1 MQPSPDVLYR
11 RGLSDWRSTNELFTS
26 CCRRG
31 RFGRRRGES
40 ARINRG
46 VPADFPGAIFVV
58 LHIPPFQPSSL
69 PRILTRS
76 GPLPA
81 HHPQDG
87 ERIRSGHIYVAPP
100 DHHLLIDKGSVAVTK
115 GPKENR
121 FRPSID
127 ALFRSAAY
135 NYGSQ
140 VIGVVLS
147 GELDDGTSGLW
158 SIKRRGGIAVIQRP
172 SEARFESM
180 PLSALAQV
188 EIDHQVLAHEM
199 GPLMA
204 RLITTNNAS
213 DVQGDVGLGDR
224 LKTELEIAR
233 EGGAFQ
239 KGIMEIGELSPFTCP
254 ECAGVLVKLKEG
266 GMTRYRCHTGHAY
279 SDSALL
285 EGVMES
291 TGDMLWQV
299 MRSLEEAVMLLRH
312 MAERKKAEGD
322 EPQSAI
328 FLAKSCDLESRSKMF
343 HEVLLKHESLSEE
356 NLVTPEKQ
364 ET

>member
-1 MQPSPDVLYR
+1 MSFSHPIVVVGASAGGVESLR
-11 RGLSDWRSTNELFTS
+11 EVVGGL
-26 CCRRG
+26 
-31 RFGRRRGES
+31 
-40 ARINRG
+40 
-46 VPADFPGAIFVV
+46 PADFPGALFVV

-69 PRILTRS
+69 PQILTRS
-76 GPLPA
+76 GPLSA
-81 HHPQDG
+81 HHPKDG
-87 ERIRSGHIYVAPP
+87 ERIQSGHIYVAPP
-100 DHHLLIDKGSVAVTK
+100 DHHLLIDSGSVAVTK

-135 NYGSQ
+135 SYGSQ
-140 VIGVVLS
+140 VVGVILS

-158 SIKRRGGIAVIQRP
+158 SIKRRGGIAVIQQP

-188 EIDHQVLAHEM
+188 KVDHQVSAHEI

-204 RLITTNNAS
+204 RLTMTQNAR
-213 DVQGDVGLGDR
+213 DVQGDEGLARR

-239 KGIMEIGELSPFTCP
+239 KGIMEIGELSAFTCP

-266 GMTRYRCHTGHAY
+266 GMTRYRCHTGHGY

-291 TGDMLWQV
+291 TADMLWKV
-299 MRSLEEAVMLLRH
+299 MRSFEEAVMLLRH
-312 MAERKKAEGD
+312 MAERIQAEGD
-322 EPQSAI
+322 KPRSEI
-328 FLAKSCDLESRSKMF
+328 YLTKSRELEARSKMF
-343 HEVLLKHESLSEE
+343 HEVLLQHESLSEE
-356 NLVTPEKQ
+356 NLGGPERK
-364 ET
+364 

>member
-1 MQPSPDVLYR
+1 MSVSRPIVVVGASAGGVESLRDLVG
-11 RGLSDWRSTNELFTS
+11 GLP
-26 CCRRG
+26 G
-31 RFGRRRGES
+31 
-40 ARINRG
+40 
-46 VPADFPGAIFVV
+46 DFPGAVFVV

-69 PRILTRS
+69 PQILTRS

-81 HHPQDG
+81 HHPTDG
-87 ERIRSGHIYVAPP
+87 ERIQFGQIYVAPP
-100 DHHLLIDKGSVAVTK
+100 DHHLLIDSGSVAVTK

-135 NYGSQ
+135 SYGAQ
-140 VIGVVLS
+140 VVGVILS

-158 SIKRRGGIAVIQRP
+158 SIKRRGGIAVIQQP

-188 EIDHQVLAHEM
+188 KVDHQVLAHEI

-204 RLITTNNAS
+204 RLTMTQNAQ
-213 DVQGDVGLGDR
+213 DVQGDEGLGRR

-266 GMTRYRCHTGHAY
+266 GMTRYRCHTGHGY

-291 TGDMLWQV
+291 TGDMLWKV
-299 MRSLEEAVMLLRH
+299 MRSFEEAVMLLRH
-312 MAERKKAEGD
+312 MAERIQMEGD
-322 EPQSAI
+322 KSRSEI
-328 FLAKSCDLESRSKMF
+328 YLAKSRELEARSKMF

-356 NLVTPEKQ
+356 NLGGSERK
-364 ET
+364 

>member
-1 MQPSPDVLYR
+1 MSLSLPIVVIGASAGGVESLRDLVG
-11 RGLSDWRSTNELFTS
+11 GL
-26 CCRRG
+26 
-31 RFGRRRGES
+31 
-40 ARINRG
+40 
-46 VPADFPGAIFVV
+46 PADFPGAVFVV

-69 PRILTRS
+69 PQILTRA

-81 HHPQDG
+81 HHPKDG
-87 ERIRSGHIYVAPP
+87 ERIQFGRIYVAPP

-135 NYGSQ
+135 SYGSQ
-140 VIGVVLS
+140 VVGVILS
-147 GELDDGTSGLW
+147 GELDDGTSGLR
-158 SIKRRGGIAVIQRP
+158 SIKRRGGIAVIQQP

-188 EIDHQVLAHEM
+188 KVDHQVLAHEI

-204 RLITTNNAS
+204 RLTMTQNAR
-213 DVQGDVGLGDR
+213 DVQGDEGLGRR

-239 KGIMEIGELSPFTCP
+239 KGIMEIGELSPYTCP

-266 GMTRYRCHTGHAY
+266 GMTRYRCHTGHGY

-291 TGDMLWQV
+291 TGDMLWKV
-299 MRSLEEAVMLLRH
+299 MRSFEEAVMLLRH
-312 MAERKKAEGD
+312 MAERIQMEGNKPRS
-322 EPQSAI
+322 EI
-328 FLAKSCDLESRSKMF
+328 YLAKSRELEARSKMF

-356 NLVTPEKQ
+356 NLGGAER
-364 ET
+364 E